1 VDVQSW
7 HFLGPQVLIKRWRS
21 ITKFPQGS
29 NTWYM
34 QRLHTTFHLQKYL
47 ATKVNIMGQWPCVV
61 FLSGSG
67 GKNDSYNGKK
77 SLYVLP
83 NLTFATTMV
92 INFNLWMSRDGV
104 DIFA

>member
-1 VDVQSW
+1 
-7 HFLGPQVLIKRWRS
+7 
-21 ITKFPQGS
+21 
-29 NTWYM
+29 M
-34 QRLHTTFHLQKYL
+34 
-47 ATKVNIMGQWPCVV
+47 